1 MADRGGV
8 LRKVATRLVDLVSD
22 ADHPA
27 APAAPAAPATSGS
40 MANADGGLVLSREE
54 FEHHLKSF
62 ARSDPQAAPLA
73 GRVNFIGL
81 SKIREKLGDR
91 WGRVAE
97 RADEITRRAIER
109 RLTAA
114 DVYTRYKELHYLII
128 FAHLPREQAQLKCAL
143 IAEEITKRL
152 LGEDIAPDLLEVKT
166 MISALGDAL
175 ELEDVPR
182 IESLAARLAEGD
194 PAQTERRVTQPP
206 DDDDT
211 WWEAQPPATAD
222 AMSGVAFV
230 YRPMWDV
237 RHKAITSYACTP
249 IANPGGPQ
257 LHVSDPSVL
266 RRLDALAQRRVITDL
281 RNLVKANRRMMLALP
296 VHFETLAALASRNEY
311 MELCRRGIP
320 PEGSR
325 LLVFELVSIPDGLP
339 QSRLLELSAILRRFG
354 RSVLMRSPVA
364 RTMFRPAAETGIA
377 AVGIEAPGDSVPEA
391 RQMQDMER
399 FAAAARRAGLT
410 TYVHGLRTISL
421 TTAAIAAGFD
431 FVDGDVLTSV
441 VERPQNVYGFE
452 MTQLFRTRLRGRV
465 EAAPS

>member
-1 MADRGGV
+1 MANRGDV
-8 LRKVATRLVDLVSD
+8 LRKVGTRLVDLVSD
-22 ADHPA
+22 AGRPEAAA
-27 APAAPAAPATSGS
+27 APAASGPV
-40 MANADGGLVLSREE
+40 ARADGGLVLSREA
-54 FEHHLKSF
+54 FEHHLKGIV
-62 ARSDPQAAPLA
+62 RSDPQAAPLA

-91 WGRVAE
+91 WERVAE
-97 RADEITRRAIER
+97 RADDITRRAIER

-166 MISALGDAL
+166 MISPLGDAL

-194 PAQTERRVTQPP
+194 TAVTAEPGPRTAQPP
-206 DDDDT
+206 DEDDT
-211 WWEAQPPATAD
+211 WWEAESPASAD
-222 AMSGVAFV
+222 ALSGVTFV

-237 RHKAITSYACTP
+237 RHKAITTYACTP
-249 IANPGGPQ
+249 VPNPGESQ

-266 RRLDALAQRRVITDL
+266 RRLDALVQRRVITDL
-281 RNLVKANRRMMLALP
+281 RKAVKANKRMMLTLP
-296 VHFETLAALASRNEY
+296 VHFETLAAVASRNEY
-311 MELCRRGIP
+311 IELCRRGIP
-320 PEGSR
+320 PEGGR
-325 LLVFELVSIPDGLP
+325 LLVFELVGVPDGLP
-339 QSRLLELSAILRRFG
+339 QSRLLDLSAMLRRFG
-354 RSVLMRSPVA
+354 RSVLLRSPVT

-391 RQMQDMER
+391 RQIQDMER
-399 FAAAARRAGLT
+399 FAAAAGRTGLT
-410 TYVHGLRTISL
+410 TYVHGLPTISL

-441 VERPQNVYGFE
+441 VERPQHVYGFE
-452 MTQLFRTRLRGRV
+452 MTQLFRTCLRGRLG
-465 EAAPS
+465 AAPS